1 MARQDHWR
9 EWAIHML
16 ALAEKTD
23 DRQFADWLSIRAK
36 QYLREAQVPEASTP
50 SIIGPGSAEEK
61 NGQVGTASPKLP
73 SNV

>member
-1 MARQDHWR
+1 MARQDHLR

-36 QYLREAQVPEASTP
+36 QYLREAQVLEASTP
-50 SIIGPGSAEEK
+50 SILGPGSAEK
-61 NGQVGTASPKLP
+61 KKAK
-73 SNV
+73 